1 MNRTKGILGSLAL
14 GVLLTSIS
22 VSTHAYSI
30 VTVSAAQVGK
40 TITLGGTVIPY
51 KEVTL
56 SAEFPGRV
64 TYIAGT
70 EGDSFEEG
78 EELIAVDDDDL
89 LAQRRAADA
98 ALNSARSALRNAQVQ
113 YSREMWSPNSKSLGR
128 MPGMG
133 LPSMMDNMFTRNLGS
148 MFGYGDPAVE
158 RRADLYSQG
167 TQVNQAMSQVAAAQ
181 SKMDEIDAKL
191 RDTRTVAPFEGVVA
205 KKMVEEGDTVQV
217 GKPML
222 VFAHTKFLRIRI
234 EVPARLV
241 PGISLGMFV
250 PARLDVGDTQ
260 VQARVAKIYPVAN
273 HMKHT
278 VTVKLDL
285 PEGIP
290 GGAGM
295 YAEVALPDITA
306 QQRNLPIIPEES
318 LVKRGSLPGVYILNE
333 DNRAELRLVRTGVR
347 LGGGMVA
354 VLSGLKTGERLV
366 VDPPPGIMSG
376 WSPNIPQ

>member
-1 MNRTKGILGSLAL
+1 MNRNKGTLVSLLSGVILA
-14 GVLLTSIS
+14 TASIQA
-22 VSTHAYSI
+22 HAFSI

-56 SAEFPGRV
+56 SAEFPGRI
-64 TYIAGT
+64 TFIAGS
-70 EGDSFEEG
+70 EGDDFDEG
-78 EELIAVDDDDL
+78 EELVAVDHDDL
-89 LAQRRAADA
+89 LAQRRAAEA
-98 ALNSARSALRNAQVQ
+98 ALNSARSSLRNAQVQ
-113 YSREMWSPNSKSLGR
+113 YSREMWSPNSQSLGR

-133 LPSMMDNMFTRNLGS
+133 LPSMMDNMFTKNMGS

-167 TQVNQAMSQVAAAQ
+167 SQVEQTMSSVASAQ

-191 RDTRTVAPFEGVVA
+191 RDARAVAPFEGVIV

-217 GKPML
+217 GKPLM
-222 VFAHTKFLRIRI
+222 VFAHTKFLRIRV

-241 PGISLGMFV
+241 PGITPGMFV
-250 PARLDVGDTQ
+250 PARLDVGGTR
-260 VQARVAKIYPVAN
+260 VQARVANIYPVAN
-273 HMKHT
+273 HQKHT

-306 QQRNLPIIPEES
+306 PQRNLPIIPEES

-354 VLSGLKTGERLV
+354 VLSGLKSGERLV
-366 VDPPPGIMSG
+366 VDPPPGIVSG